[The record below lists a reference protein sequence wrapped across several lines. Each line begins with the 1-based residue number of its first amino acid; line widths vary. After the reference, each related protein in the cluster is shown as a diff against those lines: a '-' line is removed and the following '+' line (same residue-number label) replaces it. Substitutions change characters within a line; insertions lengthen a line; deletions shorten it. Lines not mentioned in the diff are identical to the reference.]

1 MRYGSNSQF
10 EQVAIAINQA
20 QIGTTSLMRN
30 LTITFSPVYRV
41 GASVSRPYSSA
52 NAGAAAMPR
61 VNATAN
67 AEVATALESFEAAW
81 LSVFPAAARA
91 VPGYARAFP
100 GENALTEPVNKRTHN
115 ATAGALHRSIIVF
128 VAAFRLHQLQQK
140 MKLLVEQASKVEVRG
155 LKGTLIRQL
164 GQVFWHSSQNR
175 NRLAVIRQELS
186 AFTCIYF
193 RFRM

>member
-67 AEVATALESFEAAW
+67 AEVATTLESFEAAW

-100 GENALTEPVNKRTHN
+100 GENALTEPVNKRTQ
-115 ATAGALHRSIIVF
+115 TAAGVSIIVM
-128 VAAFRLHQLQQK
+128 AAFRLRQLQQK
-140 MKLLVEQASKVEVRG
+140 IKAVVDAKLKVRG
-155 LKGTLIRQL
+155 LMKGPLIRQL
-164 GQVFWHSSQNR
+164 GQVFLAQNR
-175 NRLAVIRQELS
+175 LEI
-186 AFTCIYF
+186 I
-193 RFRM
+193 